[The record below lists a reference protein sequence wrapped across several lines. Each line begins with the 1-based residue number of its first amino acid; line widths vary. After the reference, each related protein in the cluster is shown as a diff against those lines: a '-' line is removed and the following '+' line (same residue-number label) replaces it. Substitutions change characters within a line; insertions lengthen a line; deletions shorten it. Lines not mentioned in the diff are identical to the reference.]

1 MTKVFLLD
9 DHGLMRAG
17 YRMML
22 EPHADIEV
30 VGEASSGDEALP
42 MIRRLKPDVV
52 LCDLHVFRPPGNC

>member
-1 MTKVFLLD
+1 MIRVFLLD

-30 VGEASSGDEALP
+30 VGEASSGDE
-42 MIRRLKPDVV
+42 RRRRAISTSAPS
-52 LCDLHVFRPPGNC
+52 RTAERAT